1 MLPAD
6 VQSQELSASLVF
18 LSATRMEKH
27 PLTGFG
33 AQTGLVSAIL
43 EAGASAVIANS
54 LGADGETGY
63 GVVTDF
69 YRRLESS
76 GNIAAA
82 LRDAKLQALKNN
94 PDTGLYDWAGYQ
106 LFIN

>member
-1 MLPAD
+1 
-6 VQSQELSASLVF
+6 
-18 LSATRMEKH
+18 
-27 PLTGFG
+27 LTGFG